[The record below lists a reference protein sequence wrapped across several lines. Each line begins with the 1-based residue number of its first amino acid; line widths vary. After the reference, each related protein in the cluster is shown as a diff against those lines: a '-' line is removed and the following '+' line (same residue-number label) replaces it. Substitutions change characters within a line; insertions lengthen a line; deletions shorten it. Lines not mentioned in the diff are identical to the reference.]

1 MGGNFAA
8 EILNVGYME
17 KKNRII
23 LFWALTVLGFLAH
36 SLADALP
43 AFWGESIAAQ
53 EGPAPIGMMAFMTSL
68 TYLVPV
74 AGILLMVYGGKVARI
89 INACL
94 ACFMAL
100 FTLLHMSE
108 LLEAFNPV
116 QLLIMPMMFVIAL
129 LMAIDSVKI
138 CKK

>member
-1 MGGNFAA
+1 
-8 EILNVGYME
+8 ME

-23 LFWALTVLGFLAH
+23 LFWTLTILGFLAH

-43 AFWGESIAAQ
+43 AFWGQSIAAQ
-53 EGPAPIGMMAFMTSL
+53 PGPAPVGMMAFMVCL

-74 AGILLMVYGGKVARI
+74 IGILLTVYGGKTARI
-89 INACL
+89 INAVL
-94 ACFMAL
+94 ACFIAL

-116 QLLIMPMMFVIAL
+116 QLLIMPMMFVLAL
-129 LMAIDSVKI
+129 LMAIDSVKR
-138 CKK
+138 CKEK

>member
-1 MGGNFAA
+1 
-8 EILNVGYME
+8 ME

-23 LFWALTVLGFLAH
+23 LFWVLTVVGFLTH
-36 SLADALP
+36 SLCDALP
-43 AFWGESIAAQ
+43 AFWGESIVAS
-53 EGPAPIGMMAFMTSL
+53 EGPAPVGMMAFMAIM

-74 AGILLMVYGGKVARI
+74 AGILLLVYGGKVARVV
-89 INACL
+89 NAVL
-94 ACFMAL
+94 ACVMAL

-108 LLEAFNPV
+108 LAEAFNPV
-116 QLLIMPMMFVIAL
+116 QLVVMPMMFVVAL

>member
-1 MGGNFAA
+1 
-8 EILNVGYME
+8 ME
-17 KKNRII
+17 KKNRIV
-23 LFWALTVLGFLAH
+23 LFWTLTILGFLAH
-36 SLADALP
+36 SVADALP
-43 AFWGESIAAQ
+43 AFWGDSIVAQ
-53 EGPAPIGMMAFMTSL
+53 QGPAPVGMMAFMCCL

-74 AGILLMVYGGKVARI
+74 VGILLIVYGGKVAKV

-129 LMAIDSVKI
+129 LMSVDSIKI
-138 CKK
+138 CKE

>member
-1 MGGNFAA
+1 
-8 EILNVGYME
+8 ME

-23 LFWALTVLGFLAH
+23 LFWVLTVLGFLAH

-43 AFWGESIAAQ
+43 AFWGDSIVAA
-53 EGPAPIGMMAFMTSL
+53 EGPAPVGMLSFMVCM

-74 AGILLMVYGGKVARI
+74 AGILLILYGGKVARI
-89 INACL
+89 INAVL
-94 ACFMAL
+94 ACIMAL

-108 LLEAFNPV
+108 LLEAFSPV
-116 QLLIMPMMFVIAL
+116 QLFIMPMMFVIAL

-138 CKK
+138 CKQK

>member
-1 MGGNFAA
+1 M
-8 EILNVGYME
+8 
-17 KKNRII
+17 KKTIKII
-23 LFWALTVLGFLAH
+23 LFWILTILGFLAH

-43 AFWGESIAAQ
+43 AFWGQSIAAQ
-53 EGPAPIGMMAFMTSL
+53 QGPAPVGMMAFMVCL

-74 AGILLMVYGGKVARI
+74 VGILLIVYGGKSAKV
-89 INACL
+89 INAVL

-116 QLLIMPMMFVIAL
+116 QLLIMPMMFILAL
-129 LMAIDSVKI
+129 LMAINSIKI
-138 CKK
+138 CKEN

>member
-1 MGGNFAA
+1 M
-8 EILNVGYME
+8 
-17 KKNRII
+17 KKTIKII
-23 LFWALTVLGFLAH
+23 LFWILTILGFLAH

-43 AFWGESIAAQ
+43 AFWGQSIAAQ
-53 EGPAPIGMMAFMTSL
+53 QGPAPVGMMAFMVCL

-74 AGILLMVYGGKVARI
+74 VGILLMVYGGKSAKV
-89 INACL
+89 INAVL

-116 QLLIMPMMFVIAL
+116 QLLIMPMMFILAL
-129 LMAIDSVKI
+129 LMAINSIKI
-138 CKK
+138 CKEN

>member
-1 MGGNFAA
+1 M
-8 EILNVGYME
+8 
-17 KKNRII
+17 KKTIKII
-23 LFWALTVLGFLAH
+23 LFWILTILGFLAH

-43 AFWGESIAAQ
+43 AFWGQSIAAQ
-53 EGPAPIGMMAFMTSL
+53 QGPAPVGMMSFMVCL

-74 AGILLMVYGGKVARI
+74 VGILLMVYGGKSAKV
-89 INACL
+89 INAVL

-116 QLLIMPMMFVIAL
+116 QLLIMPMMFILAL
-129 LMAIDSVKI
+129 LMAINSIKI
-138 CKK
+138 CKEN

>member
-1 MGGNFAA
+1 
-8 EILNVGYME
+8 ME

-23 LFWALTVLGFLAH
+23 LFWILTVLGFLAH

-43 AFWGESIAAQ
+43 AFWGDSIVAQ
-53 EGPAPIGMMAFMTSL
+53 EGPAPVGMMAFMACL

-74 AGILLMVYGGKVARI
+74 AGILLLVYGGKTARV
-89 INACL
+89 INAVL

-108 LLEAFNPV
+108 LIEGFNPV
-116 QLLIMPMMFVIAL
+116 QLFIMPMMFVIAL
-129 LMAIDSVKI
+129 LMAIDSVRI
-138 CKK
+138 CKIMQD

>member
-1 MGGNFAA
+1 
-8 EILNVGYME
+8 ME

-23 LFWALTVLGFLAH
+23 LFWILTILGFLAH

-43 AFWGESIAAQ
+43 AFWGQSIAAQ
-53 EGPAPIGMMAFMTSL
+53 PGPAPVGMMSFMVCL

-74 AGILLMVYGGKVARI
+74 IGILLMVYGGKTARI
-89 INACL
+89 INVVL

-108 LLEAFNPV
+108 LFEAFNPV
-116 QLLIMPMMFVIAL
+116 VTVRPSCWRH
-129 LMAIDSVKI
+129 SVY
-138 CKK
+138 

>member
-1 MGGNFAA
+1 
-8 EILNVGYME
+8 ME
-17 KKNRII
+17 KKNRIV
-23 LFWALTVLGFLAH
+23 LFWTLTILGFLAH
-36 SLADALP
+36 SVADALP
-43 AFWGESIAAQ
+43 AFWGDSIVAQ
-53 EGPAPIGMMAFMTSL
+53 QGPAPVGMMAFMCCL

-74 AGILLMVYGGKVARI
+74 VGILLIVFGGKVAKV

-116 QLLIMPMMFVIAL
+116 QLLILPMMFVIAL
-129 LMAIDSVKI
+129 LMSVDSIKI
-138 CKK
+138 CKEK